1 MPAAWGLHPLRTDDF
16 RVSRLSLAYLAVAQ
30 YLRTYWWFV
39 AVIPTFGLVMFFF
52 GPGVMRVM
60 GMMAILWPFS
70 LPARA
75 VFATSKTG
83 KLLEKGAY
91 ASLEEGVLYLHGTEG
106 NGMKLSLS
114 SVRRIERRRGFLV
127 LVLSRGAFVA
137 LPQTALSPEF
147 ASEIEREVLTE
158 SDEKREALL

>member
-1 MPAAWGLHPLRTDDF
+1 VPSAWGLHPLRTDEF

-30 YLRTYWWFV
+30 YVRTYWWFV
-39 AVIPTFGLVMFFF
+39 AVIPTFGLVMFLL

-60 GMMAILWPFS
+60 GVMAILWPFS

-75 VFATSKTG
+75 IFATSKTG

-91 ASLEEGVLYLHGTEG
+91 ASLEDGVLYLHGKDG
-106 NGMKLSLS
+106 DGMKLSLS
-114 SVRRIERRRGFLV
+114 AVRRIERRRGFLV
-127 LVLSRGAFVA
+127 FILARGAFLA
-137 LPQTALSPEF
+137 LPGSALSTEF

-158 SDEKREALL
+158 SDEKRESLL